1 MIGRVLGHYRILEK
15 IGSGGMGE
23 VYRARDE
30 RLKRDVA
37 IKILSPQ
44 ANISAETRHQ
54 LLREAQS
61 ASALNDPHIC
71 TIHEVGEADGKDF
84 IVMEFVEGHPLSAL
98 IPAQGLPG
106 RLVLR
111 YGTQIAAAL
120 AHAQERGV
128 IHRDIRPS
136 NIVITPTGQ
145 VKILDFGL
153 AKLARAGAIDE
164 ETLTAASKTRGAS
177 IVGTLP
183 YISPELLCG
192 KETDARS
199 DIWALGVVLY
209 EMAAGKRPFRA
220 QTPYELTS
228 AILRETPASMPAAV
242 PCGAA
247 IHHRTLS
254 GEGAWTTL
262 SARRRS
268 LSRSRSRE
276 IRRGRILG
284 TKRNSAQTP
293 RQLGRRFAGSR
304 FNRCLTV
311 FQPSQGA
318 HRPLWS
324 KTRWP
329 NPVASSLTN
338 AELIGRSRTR
348 LPCEWHDRRTDH

>member
-1 MIGRVLGHYRILEK
+1 MIGQVLGHYRILEK

-54 LLREAQS
+54 LLREAQF

-84 IVMEFVEGHPLSAL
+84 IVMEFVEGHPLNAL

-128 IHRDIRPS
+128 IHRDIKPS

-192 KETDARS
+192 KETDAQRY
-199 DIWALGVVLY
+199 LG
-209 EMAAGKRPFRA
+209 
-220 QTPYELTS
+220 
-228 AILRETPASMPAAV
+228 
-242 PCGAA
+242 
-247 IHHRTLS
+247 
-254 GEGAWTTL
+254 
-262 SARRRS
+262 
-268 LSRSRSRE
+268 
-276 IRRGRILG
+276 
-284 TKRNSAQTP
+284 
-293 RQLGRRFAGSR
+293 AGS
-304 FNRCLTV
+304 CLVRNGGRKETV
-311 FQPSQGA
+311 
-318 HRPLWS
+318 
-324 KTRWP
+324 
-329 NPVASSLTN
+329 SS
-338 AELIGRSRTR
+338 
-348 LPCEWHDRRTDH
+348 TDAL